1 MKLRLLA
8 AAAALVFIG
17 AAGEPETPARAPD
30 KTENAQPPVWR
41 QLERFENDADFLRY
55 VREVHRI
62 NGNSGR
68 FGDAEQSFSDA
79 IPVPAPPP
87 PPPPPPPPSVA
98 PPGASTAQ
106 AVTENSVVVTASGD
120 SGSSSEPSSITNV
133 QTQGVD
139 EGGIVKQVGR
149 FLIVLQDG
157 RLFVVDTRDGDQAG
171 LSLASR
177 TNVYRSPNQDTWF
190 DELLTNG
197 NRILVA
203 GYSYREQASE
213 ITVLTIDDNGQLTR
227 EATYYISSN
236 DYYDIENYATRL
248 VNGNLVIYTPLD
260 ISNVNPRVAMRW
272 PVVRRWVRDGDR
284 RAVTTEGRSLFDG
297 NDIYRPVQRV
307 FQPMVHSVSVCPLG
321 DLSAGDEL
329 ECRTTAFVGGGQR
342 EFFVSTTDIF
352 LWVTPSQWDN
362 VLARD
367 CARPGASSGSIPA
380 TVYQVPLNGETPRAL
395 HARGVPTNQ
404 LALDSNTEEFRALL
418 TWNVGPCAGNAPSA
432 QVRYFHAPL
441 NTFRTTPMEASPNRY
456 VQAPSPEAGQYE
468 VRYTRTHVVYGGRTG
483 WSSYP
488 PQANETL
495 PSSRVIALPLANPS
509 AATVVQAP
517 HNIIRLERAG
527 NNAILSGYRTDR
539 GLSLSVLDL
548 EGTPRIVSTQV
559 LDGRYESEGRSHAFN
574 ALVGAD
580 DSGIMGLPTVTRTW
594 EGGRWWFRSRA
605 SDISYL
611 TLNSAGRLTW
621 AGQLVARQD
630 AQDPN
635 YRCEVSC
642 VDWYGNTRALF
653 IGSRVFG
660 LSGTEL
666 IEGALTSGRIRETR
680 RLNLSS
686 PPPERAPS

>member
-1 MKLRLLA
+1 MKWRLLA

-17 AAGEPETPARAPD
+17 AAGEPATTARPSKA
-30 KTENAQPPVWR
+30 ENPQPPVWR

-55 VREVHRI
+55 VRQVQNL
-62 NGNSGR
+62 NGSSSR
-68 FGDAEQSFSDA
+68 WEYESSTAMSDSFSP
-79 IPVPAPPP
+79 PVPAPPP
-87 PPPPPPPPSVA
+87 PPPPPPPPSAA
-98 PPGASTAQ
+98 PSPMQGGAES
-106 AVTENSVVVTASGD
+106 SVVVTAQARTD

-139 EGGIVKQVGR
+139 EGGIVKQIGR
-149 FLIVLQDG
+149 YLVVLQDG
-157 RLFVVDTRDGDQAG
+157 RLFVVNTRPGDDAG
-171 LSLASR
+171 LTLASR
-177 TNVYRSPNQDTWF
+177 TNVYRSPGQDTWY
-190 DELLTNG
+190 DELLTSG

-203 GYSYREQASE
+203 GYSYAEQASE
-213 ITVLTIDDNGQLTR
+213 ITVLTINDAGQLQR

-260 ISNVNPRVAMRW
+260 VSNVNPRRAMRW
-272 PVVRRWVRDGDR
+272 PVVRRWLRDGDR

-297 NDIYRPVQRV
+297 SDIYRPVQRTLD
-307 FQPMVHSVSVCPLG
+307 PMVHSVSVCPLG

-329 ECRTTAFVGGGQR
+329 DCRTTAFVGGEDR

-352 LWVTPSQWDN
+352 LWVTPNQYDP

-367 CARPGASSGSIPA
+367 CTVPGAAFASIDA
-380 TVYQVPLNGETPRAL
+380 MVYQVPLNGETPRAL
-395 HARGVPTNQ
+395 AARGRPQNQ
-404 LALDSNTEEFRALL
+404 LALDATADEFRALL
-418 TWNVGPCAGNAPSA
+418 TWNVGPCVRGQNA

-441 NTFRTTPMEASPNRY
+441 STFSTAPLAAAPNRY
-456 VQAPSPEAGQYE
+456 IEAPSPGTSNYE
-468 VRYTRTHVVYGGRTG
+468 IRYTTTHVVYGGRTG

-488 PQANETL
+488 PEPNNTI
-495 PSSRVIALPLANPS
+495 PGSPVIALPLANPT
-509 AATVVQAP
+509 AATIVTAP

-539 GLSLSVLDL
+539 GLSISVLDL
-548 EGTPRIVSTQV
+548 EGTPRIVNTTI

-580 DSGIMGLPTVTRTW
+580 DSGVMGLPTVTRTW
-594 EGGRWWFRSRA
+594 EGGRWWFRSQA

-611 TLNSAGRLTW
+611 TLATNGRLGW
-621 AGQLVARQD
+621 AGQLMARQN
-630 AQDPN
+630 AQDPS
-635 YRCEVSC
+635 YSCEVSC

-666 IEGALTSGRIRETR
+666 IEGALTNGRIRETR

-686 PPPERAPS
+686 PPPG

>member
-1 MKLRLLA
+1 MKLRFLA
-8 AAAALVFIG
+8 AAAALVFVG
-17 AAGEPETPARAPD
+17 AAGEPSTPARAPD

-62 NGNSGR
+62 NGTSGR
-68 FGDAEQSFSDA
+68 FDYNDA
-79 IPVPAPPP
+79 IPAPPP
-87 PPPPPPPPSVA
+87 PPPSPPPPASPP
-98 PPGASTAQ
+98 PPGAAPSPAQ
-106 AVTENSVVVTASGD
+106 SAMESSVVVTASGD

-190 DELLTNG
+190 DELLTSG

-213 ITVLTIDDNGQLTR
+213 ITVLTIDDDGQLTR

-272 PVVRRWVRDGDR
+272 PVVRRWLRDGER
-284 RAVTTEGRSLFDG
+284 RAVTTEGHSLFDG

-307 FQPMVHSVSVCPLG
+307 FRPMVHSVSVCPLG

-352 LWVTPSQWDN
+352 LWVTPSRWDA
-362 VLARD
+362 VLTRN
-367 CARPGASSGSIPA
+367 CELPGAASGSIPA
-380 TVYQVPLNGETPRAL
+380 TVYQVPLNGETPRAI
-395 HARGVPTNQ
+395 HARGLPTNQ
-404 LALDSNTEEFRALL
+404 LALDGNTEEFRALL
-418 TWNVGPCAGNAPSA
+418 TWNVGPCAQSSGSA
-432 QVRYFHAPL
+432 QVRYFHTPL
-441 NTFRTTPMEASPNRY
+441 STFRTTPRDAAPSRY
-456 VQAPSPEAGQYE
+456 TPAPSPEAGQYE
-468 VRYTRTHVVYGGRTG
+468 VRYTRSFVVYGGRTG

-488 PQANETL
+488 PEPGQTL

-509 AATVVQAP
+509 AATIVQAP

-611 TLNSAGRLTW
+611 TLARNGRLGW
-621 AGQLVARQD
+621 AGQLMARQD
-630 AQDPN
+630 AQDPS

-666 IEGALTSGRIRETR
+666 IEGALANGRIRETR

-686 PPPERAPS
+686 PPPAPERAPS

>member
-17 AAGEPETPARAPD
+17 AAGEPATTTTQDGVKSET
-30 KTENAQPPVWR
+30 AQPPIWR
-41 QLERFENDADFLRY
+41 TLERFNNDADFLRY

-62 NGNSGR
+62 NGSAGR
-68 FGDAEQSFSDA
+68 WDSYDAEQSVTDA
-79 IPVPAPPP
+79 VPAPPP
-87 PPPPPPPPSVA
+87 PSPPPPPPSVA
-98 PPGASTAQ
+98 PQAAGVVSAQRSETGSSTA
-106 AVTENSVVVTASGD
+106 
-120 SGSSSEPSSITNV
+120 SEPSSITNV

-139 EGGIVKQVGR
+139 EGGIVKQIGR

-157 RLFVVDTRDGDQAG
+157 RLFVVDTRDGDAAG

-190 DELLTNG
+190 DELLTSG

-213 ITVLTIDDNGQLTR
+213 ITILTINDEGQLTR

-260 ISNVNPRVAMRW
+260 ISNVNPRVRMRW
-272 PVVRRWVRDGDR
+272 PVVRRWVRDGEH
-284 RAVTTEGRSLFDG
+284 RAVTTDGRSLFDG

-321 DLSAGDEL
+321 DLSRGDEL

-352 LWVTPSQWDN
+352 LWVTPQTWDGA
-362 VLARD
+362 LARD
-367 CARPGASSGSIPA
+367 CARPGATAAPIPA
-380 TVYQVPLNGETPRAL
+380 TVYQVPLNGDTPRAI
-395 HARGVPTNQ
+395 HARGLPTNQ
-404 LALDSNTEEFRALL
+404 LALDANTEEFRALL
-418 TWNVGPCAGNAPSA
+418 TWNSGPCASRDAAA
-432 QVRYFHAPL
+432 QVRYFHTPL
-441 NTFRTTPMEASPNRY
+441 STFRTAPLEAAPNRY
-456 VQAPSPEAGQYE
+456 VQAPSPNASQYE
-468 VRYTRTHVVYGGRTG
+468 VRYTRTHVVYGGRSG

-488 PQANETL
+488 PDAGLTL
-495 PSSRVIALPLANPS
+495 PNSPVIALPLADP
-509 AATVVQAP
+509 AAAAVVQAP

-527 NNAILSGYRTDR
+527 DNAILSGYRTDR
-539 GLSLSVLDL
+539 GLSMSVLDL
-548 EGTPRIVSTQV
+548 SGTPRIVSTQV

-580 DSGIMGLPTVTRTW
+580 DSGVMGIPTVTRTW
-594 EGGRWWFRSRA
+594 EGGRWWFRSQA

-611 TLNSAGRLTW
+611 TLASNGRLGW
-621 AGQLVARQD
+621 AGQLVARQN
-630 AQDPN
+630 AQDPS

-666 IEGALTSGRIRETR
+666 IEGALSNGRIRETR

-686 PPPERAPS
+686 PPPAGERAPS

>member
-8 AAAALVFIG
+8 AAAALVFI
-17 AAGEPETPARAPD
+17 ATAGEPATSQPRGKD
-30 KTENAQPPVWR
+30 ENRQPPVWR
-41 QLERFENDADFLRY
+41 TLERFDNDAAFLRY
-55 VREVHRI
+55 VRDVHRL
-62 NGNSGR
+62 NGTSGR
-68 FGDAEQSFSDA
+68 WDTEAFAVEDSA
-79 IPVPAPPP
+79 VPPP
-87 PPPPPPPPSVA
+87 PPPPPPPAPSAA
-98 PPGASTAQ
+98 PPGAAELSAGASQ
-106 AVTENSVVVTASGD
+106 ATSG
-120 SGSSSEPSSITNV
+120 EPSSITNV

-157 RLFVVDTRDGDQAG
+157 RLFVVDTRQGAGPG

-190 DELLTNG
+190 DELLTSG

-213 ITVLTIDDNGQLTR
+213 ITILTIDEAGQLRR

-260 ISNVNPRVAMRW
+260 ISNVNPRVRMRW
-272 PVVRRWVRDGDR
+272 PVVRRWLRDGDR

-297 NDIYRPVQRV
+297 SDIYKPVQRTL
-307 FQPMVHSVSVCPLG
+307 QPMVHSVSVCPLG

-342 EFFVSTTDIF
+342 EFFVSTSDIF
-352 LWVTPSQWDN
+352 LWVTPSTWDG

-367 CARPGASSGSIPA
+367 CERPGAAASSLPA
-380 TVYQVPLNGETPRAL
+380 TIYQVPIDGATPRAL
-395 HARGVPTNQ
+395 HARGLPTNQ
-404 LALDSNTEEFRALL
+404 LALDATAEEFRALL
-418 TWNVGPCAGNAPSA
+418 TWNVGPCAQGGSA

-441 NTFRTTPMEASPNRY
+441 STFRETPSEAAPTRY
-456 VQAPSPEAGQYE
+456 VQAPSPEASQYE
-468 VRYTRTHVVYGGRTG
+468 VRYTRTHVVYGGRNG
-483 WSSYP
+483 WHSYP
-488 PQANETL
+488 PEPNATL
-495 PSSRVIALPLANPS
+495 PAARVVALPLANPS
-509 AATVVQAP
+509 AAAIVQAP

-527 NNAILSGYRTDR
+527 NNAILSGYRSDR
-539 GLSLSVLDL
+539 GLSISVLDL
-548 EGTPRIVSTQV
+548 DGAPRIVSTQV

-574 ALVGAD
+574 ALVGPD
-580 DSGIMGLPTVTRTW
+580 DSGVMGLPTVTRTW
-594 EGGRWWFRSRA
+594 EGGRWWFRSQA

-611 TLNSAGRLTW
+611 TLASNGRLGW
-621 AGQLVARQD
+621 AGQLIARQN
-630 AQDPN
+630 AQDPS

-653 IGSRVFG
+653 IGSRIFG

-666 IEGALTSGRIRETR
+666 IEGALTNGRIRETR

-686 PPPERAPS
+686 PPPRS